1 MSMFNVFNI
10 SGSALHA
17 QTQRFNVVA
26 SNMANADSAVDSF
39 GNPYIAKQVYFET
52 VPMKETGA
60 YGVRVSH
67 VLEDTYTPMQ
77 MKYDPKH
84 PMANEDGY
92 VQMPNVNVVDE
103 MVNMI
108 STSRSYQSNI
118 EVMNT
123 AKQLV
128 MKVLALGQ

>member
-1 MSMFNVFNI
+1 MSMFNIFNI
-10 SGSALHA
+10 AGSALTA
-17 QTQRFNVVA
+17 QSQRFNVVA

-39 GNPYIAKQVYFET
+39 GNPYRAKQVFFQT
-52 VPMKETGA
+52 VDMKEPGA
-60 YGVRVSH
+60 HGVRVSH

-77 MKYDPKH
+77 QRYDPKH
-84 PMANEDGY
+84 PMADENGY
-92 VQMPNVNVVDE
+92 VTMPNVNVVDE

-108 STSRSYQSNI
+108 STSRSYQSNV